1 MRCRAA
7 GSTLGPLLKE
17 AQTHPAQIELL
28 QPGPTGKKGHGT
40 QGKQAQRLLHWQR
53 PRGARRHPPLHLQE
67 QSLALEG
74 RSGDQWAHPFGSLW
88 SKILAHQPHTP
99 SRARH
104 PSKPDSDCLVVTDTF
119 DS

>member
-7 GSTLGPLLKE
+7 GSTLSPLLKE

-40 QGKQAQRLLHWQR
+40 QGKQAQLLLHWQR

-74 RSGDQWAHPFGSLW
+74 AGQETSGPTPLAPFGLKSW
-88 SKILAHQPHTP
+88 PTSHTLQAAP
-99 SRARH
+99 AIHLSQTAIAW
-104 PSKPDSDCLVVTDTF
+104 
-119 DS
+119 